1 MLQQIYFLILLS
13 RSQNDTSIINI
24 QQIISEDDC
33 KYNRVLS
40 DKTYN
45 MFSDGTDVAI
55 NAMVQETQNL

>member
-13 RSQNDTSIINI
+13 RSQNGTSIINM
-24 QQIISEDDC
+24 QQIICEEDC

-45 MFSDGTDVAI
+45 IFSDGTDVAI